1 MQLFGF
7 RLLTDDFP
15 AALRFWRD
23 VVKLPLAFGD
33 ESMGYAYFGTDHGAL
48 ELFSRAAFASAVG
61 DVSPAGRG
69 SVVLLK
75 TDDVDGSYA
84 TLIEGGATSI
94 AAPQDR
100 PEWRARTAHVADPDG
115 HLIEIYSSLGE

>member
-7 RLLTDDFP
+7 RLLVGDFG

-33 ESMGYAYFGTDHGAL
+33 ESIGYAYFGTEHGVL

-69 SVVLLK
+69 SVILLK

-84 TLIEGGATSI
+84 TLIEGGATSV

-115 HLIEIYSSLGE
+115 HLIEIYSSLAE